1 MTCENLYIVFIIA
14 DQRHKAQQD
23 YEPNSKI
30 IQLFYASKE
39 YSTNTISSQLIKFV
53 SQSTIKVEFELT
65 DVCYA
70 LTNC

>member
-1 MTCENLYIVFIIA
+1 MTTLENNNANLFLL
-14 DQRHKAQQD
+14 
-23 YEPNSKI
+23 PNSKI

-70 LTNC
+70 LSNC